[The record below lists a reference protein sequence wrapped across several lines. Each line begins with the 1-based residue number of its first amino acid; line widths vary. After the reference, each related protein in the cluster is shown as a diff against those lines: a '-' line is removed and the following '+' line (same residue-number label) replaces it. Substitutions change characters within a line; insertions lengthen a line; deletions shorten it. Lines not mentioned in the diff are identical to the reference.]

1 MAEGPPGGQAFWLKA
16 ADGVRLRAGLWQ
28 QGAKGTVLLFPGRT
42 EYIEKYGRLATD
54 LAAHGYSTIA
64 IDWRGQGLA
73 DHLAPDPLIGH
84 VNRFADFQKDVAAL
98 LKAAQ
103 ALALPKPFHLMAHSM
118 GGCIGLRALMNGLPV
133 KSAVF
138 SAPMWGIGLKPHLRP
153 AAWVLTTAARLAG
166 RGSHYAPGTG
176 PVIYTRDASFAD
188 NSLTTDPD
196 MWAYMCRQ
204 VTTHAGLA
212 LGGPSMTWVNEAL
225 WEMAR
230 LRRPAH
236 PDRPGQPRTGGE
248 PRRDPHGKVALARGN
263 FPRTARI
270 RTRNDHGN
278 PADPHPV
285 PDRRR
290 GFVRKVGW
298 GSTPPQPFPRPPPW
312 CGVTPPKPNPAP

>member
-54 LAAHGYSTIA
+54 LAARGYSTFA

-176 PVIYTRDASFAD
+176 PVIYTRDAPFAD

-230 LRRPAH
+230 LRRGPFPGLPTLIALGSRERVVNPAAI
-236 PDRPGQPRTGGE
+236 RMVKSRWPGATFLELPGSEHEMIMETL
-248 PRRDPHGKVALARGN
+248 P
-263 FPRTARI
+263 I
-270 RTRNDHGN
+270 RTRFLT
-278 PADPHPV
+278 AAV
-285 PDRRR
+285 AL
-290 GFVRKVGW
+290 FEK
-298 GSTPPQPFPRPPPW
+298 
-312 CGVTPPKPNPAP
+312 